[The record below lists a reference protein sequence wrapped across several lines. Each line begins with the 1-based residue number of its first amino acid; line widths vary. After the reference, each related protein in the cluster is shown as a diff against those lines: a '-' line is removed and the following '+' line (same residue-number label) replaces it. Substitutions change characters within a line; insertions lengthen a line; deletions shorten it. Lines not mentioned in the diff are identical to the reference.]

1 MQQVS
6 DTLGYLSDTFD
17 NNVHKYVDPLISN
30 QIVLAVL
37 TLFLTV
43 YVTYARPNLPK
54 FIVKLFENPV
64 FRLVIISYIVYR
76 ANHCATSALMIAAA
90 FLITMHMIN
99 KQKLEKFYKEDN
111 DEEDDEGNGDGF
123 KNVKTDCGL
132 ESCKPAPPAYSCKV
146 EKFEEDNEDNEDFE
160 SFEGEDENAEPFD
173 ENVEPFEE
181 DDENVEPFEEDDEN
195 VEPFEDGADF
205 EHFEDDEA
213 AMRLDEMHRAYEAKN
228 ST

>member
-17 NNVHKYVDPLISN
+17 NSVHKYVDPLISN

-76 ANHCATSALMIAAA
+76 ANHCATSAIMIAAA

-111 DEEDDEGNGDGF
+111 EGEGEEDDGF

-132 ESCKPAPPAYSCKV
+132 ESCKPAPPAYSCKL
-146 EKFEEDNEDNEDFE
+146 
-160 SFEGEDENAEPFD
+160 
-173 ENVEPFEE
+173 EPFEE
-181 DDENVEPFEEDDEN
+181 HDGDAGDDEDFEPFE
-195 VEPFEDGADF
+195 A
-205 EHFEDDEA
+205 DDEA
-213 AMRLDEMHRAYEAKN
+213 AQRLNEMHNQFEANRNKY
-228 ST
+228 

>member
-99 KQKLEKFYKEDN
+99 KQKLEKFYKNDN
-111 DEEDDEGNGDGF
+111 DDEDDEDSF

-132 ESCKPAPPAYSCKV
+132 ESCKPAPPAYSCNV
-146 EKFEEDNEDNEDFE
+146 EKFEEHAGEEDEDFE
-160 SFEGEDENAEPFD
+160 SFEGD
-173 ENVEPFEE
+173 
-181 DDENVEPFEEDDEN
+181 
-195 VEPFEDGADF
+195 DGADEDFQPF
-205 EHFEDDEA
+205 ENDNEDDGGDGDDEDFEPFEDDEA

>member
-6 DTLGYLSDTFD
+6 DTLGYLSETFD
-17 NNVHKYVDPLISN
+17 NSVHTYVDPLISN

-76 ANHCATSALMIAAA
+76 ANHCATSAIMIAAA

-99 KQKLEKFYKEDN
+99 KQKLEKFYKN
-111 DEEDDEGNGDGF
+111 DEEDDEENDDGF

-132 ESCKPAPPAYSCKV
+132 ETCKPAPPAYSCKL
-146 EKFEEDNEDNEDFE
+146 EKFEGDDEDVEP
-160 SFEGEDENAEPFD
+160 FEGDDEDV

-181 DDENVEPFEEDDEN
+181 DNEDAENVEPFEEDNDVED
-195 VEPFEDGADF
+195 VEPFEGGVDF
-205 EHFEDDEA
+205 EPFEEDEA
-213 AMRLDEMHRAYEAKN
+213 AMRLNEMHRAYEAKIGI
-228 ST
+228 